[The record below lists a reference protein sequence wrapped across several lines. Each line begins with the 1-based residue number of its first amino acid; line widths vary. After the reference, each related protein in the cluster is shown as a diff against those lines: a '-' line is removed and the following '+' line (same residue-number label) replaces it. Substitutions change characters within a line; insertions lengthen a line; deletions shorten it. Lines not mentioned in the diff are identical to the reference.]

1 MIYYWRYETPIGDL
15 LAAEEDGAVIR
26 LCMAREGGNFPEE
39 QGEGAAQEKE
49 TRVLKQVYQELTEYF
64 QGRRRDFHTPVQLLG
79 SSFQMDVWEALQRIP
94 YGETRSYGQL
104 AASIGKPR
112 ACRAVGGANHKNPV
126 MILVPCHRVIGA
138 DGSLTG
144 FGGGLDV
151 KQQLLELERRF
162 KEQRL

>member
-15 LAAEEDGAVIR
+15 MAAEEDGAVIR
-26 LCMAREGGNFPEE
+26 LCMAREGGSFPEE
-39 QGEGAAQEKE
+39 KGEGAAQEKE
-49 TRVLKQVYQELTEYF
+49 TKVLKQVYQELTEYF
-64 QGRRRDFHTPVQLLG
+64 QGRRRVFHTPVRLFG
-79 SSFQMDVWEALQRIP
+79 SSFQMEVWEALQRIP

-138 DGSLTG
+138 NGSLTG
-144 FGGGLDV
+144 FGGGLDI